1 MTPRP
6 ALPKGLRIAV
16 LLPCYNESASIAGV
30 VRSFAAELPQ
40 ARIYVFDNNSAD
52 ATVKEAL
59 EAGAIVH
66 REFLQGKGNVV
77 CRMFA
82 DIDAD
87 IYLLADGDGT
97 YDASAAPG
105 LIERLLTGH
114 LDMVVGARVAE
125 GAAAYPRGHVL
136 GNLFFNV
143 LVSQMFGER
152 FDDIFSGYR
161 VFSRRFVKSFPE
173 LSSGFEI
180 ETQMSVHALE
190 LKMKTAEIPTRYV
203 ERPEG
208 STSKLRTY
216 RDGGLIL
223 VSIIILVKEI
233 KPVFFYGIVAVA
245 LALVGLVIGYGPIRD
260 FVQTGTVPRLPR
272 AVLASAV
279 MILSALSLLAGV
291 VLDSLSRGRRE
302 AKRLMYLQQ
311 SWIGAGGE
319 KIAADHRD
327 VTRPS

>member
-1 MTPRP
+1 
-6 ALPKGLRIAV
+6 
-16 LLPCYNESASIAGV
+16 
-30 VRSFAAELPQ
+30 
-40 ARIYVFDNNSAD
+40 
-52 ATVKEAL
+52 
-59 EAGAIVH
+59 
-66 REFLQGKGNVV
+66 
-77 CRMFA
+77 
-82 DIDAD
+82 
-87 IYLLADGDGT
+87 
-97 YDASAAPG
+97 
-105 LIERLLTGH
+105 
-114 LDMVVGARVAE
+114 
-125 GAAAYPRGHVL
+125 
-136 GNLFFNV
+136 
-143 LVSQMFGER
+143 
-152 FDDIFSGYR
+152 
-161 VFSRRFVKSFPE
+161 
-173 LSSGFEI
+173 
-180 ETQMSVHALE
+180 
-190 LKMKTAEIPTRYV
+190 
-203 ERPEG
+203 
-208 STSKLRTY
+208 
-216 RDGGLIL
+216 